1 MNLRTN
7 VASIKNKRMLSV
19 TEGCAYTGLG
29 RNTFRK
35 YAEQIGAVQ
44 KIGSRF
50 LFDKKVIDAALDRV
64 NAE

>member
-19 TEGCAYTGLG
+19 AEGCAYTGLG

-44 KIGSRF
+44 KIGTRV